1 MATFV
6 DIFDESLKKSGEELC
21 GDKVKIFKTENK
33 ASIVLSDGLGSGVKA
48 NILATLTTEIISTML
63 KADIPL
69 HEVIDTVINTLPIC
83 KIRKIAYATFTIIE
97 VNLETNDFKVINFDN
112 PPIFLIK
119 NGRIQFP
126 RFSTMKILNKEISI
140 MEGHLDRG
148 DFLAA
153 TSDGVLHAGMGITL
167 NFGWGWDDIASYI
180 EGLLITHSVSARN
193 IVHEI
198 MSKTHSLYKGNI
210 SDDATTVGLY
220 VRRRNGLIL
229 FSGPPADASKDEF
242 YAEKVIKFDGRRV
255 VCGGTTGNI
264 VATQLGE
271 VVETLIPTMTKD
283 VPPIGRLSEIEL
295 LTEGIITL
303 SKCIEYLKEAD
314 GESSRLPFVIDGAVM
329 LAKELLKAD
338 YIYFLVGLKVNKY
351 YQNPLLPKN
360 ISIRKNVILELAEIL
375 EEKHKEVKIE
385 YC

>member
-1 MATFV
+1 LVTFV
-6 DIFDESLKKSGEELC
+6 DIFDESLKRTGEELC
-21 GDKVKIFKTENK
+21 GDKVKIFKTDEK
-33 ASIVLSDGLGSGVKA
+33 ATIVLSDGLGSGVKA

-69 HEVIDTVINTLPIC
+69 REVIDTAINTLPIC

-97 VNLETNDFKVINFDN
+97 INQKTNDFKVINFDN
-112 PPIFLIK
+112 PPIFLVK
-119 NGRIQFP
+119 DGRIQFP
-126 RFSTMKILNKEISI
+126 KVRIMEILNRKISI
-140 MEGHLDRG
+140 TEGHLDRG

-153 TSDGVLHAGMGITL
+153 ISDGVLHAGMGITL
-167 NFGWGWDDIASYI
+167 NFGWGWDDIANYI
-180 EGLLITHSVSARN
+180 EGLLITHSISARN

-210 SDDATTVGLY
+210 SDDATTVGVY

-229 FSGPPADASKDEF
+229 FSGPPKDEKMDE
-242 YAEKVIKFDGRRV
+242 YYVEKLLTFDGRRV

-264 VATQLGE
+264 IATHLGE

-283 VPPIGRLSEIEL
+283 VPPIGRLSEVDL

-303 SKCIEYLKEAD
+303 SKCIEYLKESNA
-314 GESSRLPFVIDGAVM
+314 ESTHLPFVIDGAVM

-338 YIYFLVGLKVNKY
+338 YIHFLVGLKVNRY
-351 YQNPLLPKN
+351 YQNPLLPRN
-360 ISIRKNVILELAEIL
+360 ISIRKNVILELADIL
-375 EEKHKEVKIE
+375 REKHKEVKIE

>member
-6 DIFDESLKKSGEELC
+6 DIFDESLKKTGEELC
-21 GDKVKIFKTENK
+21 GDKVKIFKTETK
-33 ASIVLSDGLGSGVKA
+33 ATIVLSDGLGSGVKA

-126 RFSTMKILNKEISI
+126 HFSTMKILNKEISI
-140 MEGHLDRG
+140 IEGHLDRG

-303 SKCIEYLKEAD
+303 SKCIEYLKDAD

-329 LAKELLKAD
+329 LAKE
-338 YIYFLVGLKVNKY
+338 
-351 YQNPLLPKN
+351 
-360 ISIRKNVILELAEIL
+360 
-375 EEKHKEVKIE
+375 
-385 YC
+385 